1 MIFTLFIVDLRTCF
15 FRNLLTFVFVFC
27 WAVLEGFF
35 RTFFYVLAF
44 LVRDFFTLFLRSSI
58 TRNFNTFCFVFSFT
72 FPFIPAFILVRYIA
86 LFVWKILALVDIMR
100 SALLS
105 WNTFARFLDLIFII
119 DFLSSLAALT
129 LFFLH
134 VPILLYS
141 NLPAIFQWDFFAW
154 LTGNFGT
161 LLFIC
166 FPTVFF
172 WNLDTFLNVRTS
184 LLGNVLTAFYES
196 CTTKILWI
204 LFTFLGIGR
213 LTNLFGN
220 IFTFLGV
227 GFFTFLLRNILAG
240 LGLSCF
246 TSIYVVTGLF
256 WNWLTGLSVVIGWLT
271 LLFVS
276 SAANLKYKGIEYLS
290 EIFSSQY
297 LYNLMV

>member
-1 MIFTLFIVDLRTCF
+1 MRDLF
-15 FRNLLTFVFVFC
+15 
-27 WAVLEGFF
+27 A
-35 RTFFYVLAF
+35 
-44 LVRDFFTLFLRSSI
+44 LFLRSSI
-58 TRNFNTFCFVFSFT
+58 TRDLNTLCFVFSFT
-72 FPFIPAFILVRYIA
+72 FPFIPTFILVRNIA
-86 LFVWKILALVDIMR
+86 LFVGKILAFVDIKR

-119 DFLSSLAALT
+119 DFLFSLAALT
-129 LFFLH
+129 LFFLD

-141 NLPAIFQWDFFAW
+141 NLPAVFQWDFFAR
-154 LTGNFGT
+154 LTGNFGA
-161 LLFIC
+161 LFFIC
-166 FPTVFF
+166 LPTLFF

-204 LFTFLGIGR
+204 LFTFLGIRG

-227 GFFTFLLRNILAG
+227 GLFTFLLRNILAG

-256 WNWLTGLSVVIGWLT
+256 WNG
-271 LLFVS
+271 
-276 SAANLKYKGIEYLS
+276 
-290 EIFSSQY
+290 
-297 LYNLMV
+297 